1 MVAIKM
7 GTKYDHIVQELHD
20 HIKLA
25 NQQIRLKMLA
35 IQQELLLEDDSDGH
49 KADGRTNHT
58 DL

>member
-1 MVAIKM
+1 M
-7 GTKYDHIVQELHD
+7 GKKYDLIVHD
-20 HIKLA
+20 IHEHIKSA

-35 IQQELLLEDDSDGH
+35 IQQELRLEDDSDGH